1 MKSRGDNMNQ
11 KLEKITKYT
20 KMVGN
25 WMVTGNSTETTYR
38 TSLLNQA
45 YSKNSISKMDSLAK
59 NMDVMDKASSESKAE
74 SKNESNTMNS
84 KYMPKRMNQKVDTN
98 TIDFTEL
105 TQKNLQEAIIW
116 SEILG
121 KPMCK
126 RRERR

>member
-1 MKSRGDNMNQ
+1 MNQ